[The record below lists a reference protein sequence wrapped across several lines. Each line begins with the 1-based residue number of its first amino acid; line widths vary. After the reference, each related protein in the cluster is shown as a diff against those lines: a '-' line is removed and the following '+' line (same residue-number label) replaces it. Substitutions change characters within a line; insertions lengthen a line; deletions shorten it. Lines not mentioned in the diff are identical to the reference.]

1 MSAQHWSIEHTRR
14 QTMEVGSA
22 IELYTTLLGW
32 ILYDKLWDALAETG
46 VAYIPFL
53 ALIVRNFALSWEKYG
68 MEGAAASMRGME
80 IPQ

>member
-1 MSAQHWSIEHTRR
+1 
-14 QTMEVGSA
+14 MEVGSA

-68 MEGAAASMRGME
+68 MDVPGVTRRILQWLDKAS
-80 IPQ
+80 